1 MEKQAL
7 RQFLRN
13 QARAQIPGTL
23 YEIINLGR
31 WLTIRNKIFISY
43 SHADSEYLLRLKT
56 HLKPFERQEKISVW
70 SDHNI
75 QTGDRWRREIE
86 SALKNSAVAILL
98 VSADFLASEFITNNE
113 LPPLLNACEEEGV
126 KILPVVLK
134 PCAFEETESISQF
147 QSINSPSE
155 PVLSMKEDKKEELW
169 YKISKTATDKLQE
182 FSIMEE
188 EKEVEEN
195 NELPD
200 VPESYIEFFSDNGLK
215 WVDVMIS
222 GELEDIDDYYVYQY
236 QHIDIL
242 DFMPK
247 VEEFLNPFDK
257 SDQLIKKVEEK
268 LKNNGWEGDGVLR
281 FLWIPPFM
289 GVGIEDTWGFLTWVV
304 KQKNNG
310 TTFICSPLPLPFS
323 NLMRQN

>member
-1 MEKQAL
+1 
-7 RQFLRN
+7 
-13 QARAQIPGTL
+13 
-23 YEIINLGR
+23 
-31 WLTIRNKIFISY
+31 
-43 SHADSEYLLRLKT
+43 
-56 HLKPFERQEKISVW
+56 
-70 SDHNI
+70 
-75 QTGDRWRREIE
+75 
-86 SALKNSAVAILL
+86 
-98 VSADFLASEFITNNE
+98 
-113 LPPLLNACEEEGV
+113 
-126 KILPVVLK
+126 
-134 PCAFEETESISQF
+134 
-147 QSINSPSE
+147 
-155 PVLSMKEDKKEELW
+155 MKEDKKEELW